1 MNECLKS
8 LISEHLSTVNMLK
21 GAKHCWNLYT
31 STFIIFLHHSE
42 GNWKCL
48 FSWYLKSHECLL
60 IHWLPMTFVLLVV
73 VRIYHNNFKCNYLK
87 KQFPSFFAAFL
98 KFISKF
104 ELFEKMM
111 AVIAYVFPKLQTA
124 KDVVR
129 QIFKKSRFRAH
140 FNMLK
145 GPKIWWNLHGSTFII
160 YLNQSDKSWVG
171 KCLS

>member
-1 MNECLKS
+1 
-8 LISEHLSTVNMLK
+8 
-21 GAKHCWNLYT
+21 
-31 STFIIFLHHSE
+31 
-42 GNWKCL
+42 
-48 FSWYLKSHECLL
+48 
-60 IHWLPMTFVLLVV
+60 MTFVLLVV
-73 VRIYHNNFKCNYLK
+73 VRIYHNNFKCNYLE

-145 GPKIWWNLHGSTFII
+145 GPKI
-160 YLNQSDKSWVG
+160 
-171 KCLS
+171 